1 MKCKVYHAIKNIKD
15 ANELIDRFET
25 ENIFFELN
33 DIDNENVLNGEM
45 DLTDIEDI
53 ASLQFILDGDL
64 FIFSSCD
71 EMIFMNKYT
80 QKELGLQ

>member
-33 DIDNENVLNGEM
+33 DIDNENVLNG
-45 DLTDIEDI
+45 
-53 ASLQFILDGDL
+53 DL

>member
-1 MKCKVYHAIKNIKD
+1 
-15 ANELIDRFET
+15 T
-25 ENIFFELN
+25 ENIFFELT

-64 FIFSSCD
+64 FIFNSCD

>member
-1 MKCKVYHAIKNIKD
+1 MKCKVYHAIKNTKD

-33 DIDNENVLNGEM
+33 DIDNENILSGEM
-45 DLTDIEDI
+45 DLTDIEEI

-64 FIFSSCD
+64 SIFSSCD

>member
-1 MKCKVYHAIKNIKD
+1 MKCKVYHAIKNMKD
-15 ANELIDRFET
+15 ANKLIDRFET

-64 FIFSSCD
+64 FIFNSCD

>member
-15 ANELIDRFET
+15 ANKLIDRFET

-53 ASLQFILDGDL
+53 ASLQFI
-64 FIFSSCD
+64 
-71 EMIFMNKYT
+71 
-80 QKELGLQ
+80 